1 MKRILSVVLIGMLA
15 LSITG
20 CSGQPGQ
27 EGTPTDNDS
36 SVSSQ
41 EGTPESGS
49 SSLEVVDEDEEPGE
63 EGSEPDENVSNL
75 DTSSEAEQPE
85 QGGQADQA
93 ASQPPVTPPA
103 ESKPEV
109 TPPME
114 QKPVEKEPVQPV
126 TPPAEP
132 EKEPEAEQKPAE
144 QPPAAP
150 AETGWTQEMVDD
162 VVEAYRSAALAR
174 GWNEDTGLDINGNGS
189 WGNPM
194 NTNWTRFDVLTDP
207 ANIEEYLYML
217 EHDVGREPE
226 EMDFNI
232 YVQELSDGWE
242 IYFIFGYG
250 LK

>member
-49 SSLEVVDEDEEPGE
+49 SSLEVIDEDEEPGE

-109 TPPME
+109 TPPVE
-114 QKPVEKEPVQPV
+114 QKPVEKEPEAQQPV
-126 TPPAEP
+126 QQSEP
-132 EKEPEAEQKPAE
+132 EPEPEPTT
-144 QPPAAP
+144 PTAP
-150 AETGWTQEMVDD
+150 TAQDGAWTQEMVDD

-189 WGNPM
+189 WGTPIDTSWADYNVEM
-194 NTNWTRFDVLTDP
+194 NS
-207 ANIEEYLYML
+207 ANIEEYLYGR
-217 EHDVGREPE
+217 EYAVKREPE
-226 EMDFNI
+226 EMDFNL
-232 YVQELSDGWE
+232 YVEEHSGYWE

-250 LK
+250 LKQ

>member
-85 QGGQADQA
+85 QGSQADQA

-109 TPPME
+109 TPPVE
-114 QKPVEKEPVQPV
+114 QKPVEKEPEVQQPV
-126 TPPAEP
+126 QQSEP
-132 EKEPEAEQKPAE
+132 EPEPEPTTPTA
-144 QPPAAP
+144 PAAQDG
-150 AETGWTQEMVDD
+150 AWTQEMVDD

>member
-49 SSLEVVDEDEEPGE
+49 SSLEVVDEDEEPEE

-85 QGGQADQA
+85 QGSQADQA
-93 ASQPPVTPPA
+93 ASQPP
-103 ESKPEV
+103 V

-174 GWNEDTGLDINGNGS
+174 GWREDTGLNINGNGA

-226 EMDFNI
+226 EMDFNL
-232 YVQELSDGWE
+232 YVEEHIGYWE
-242 IYFIFGYG
+242 IYFIFAGAM
-250 LK
+250 K